1 MRTSARFL
9 TATAIIAFAMLA
21 MFATPSAYAD
31 TADGAIEVT
40 ATEPCA
46 VEIVGVSENAGAYST
61 QGEVNGKAAFTIT
74 LDEPGTYEYVLRQVP
89 LNGME
94 VYDSTEY
101 NVWVTAYYDGD
112 SMLATVTGGIKG
124 TDDKPD
130 AFKFE
135 PPVKEPPKTQD
146 EKKIEDQGETR
157 EPATVSETGDRNP
170 IAAWSVAIA
179 ASTALLFLTGAAR
192 IVSRRRE
199 R

>member
-1 MRTSARFL
+1 M
-9 TATAIIAFAMLA
+9 
-21 MFATPSAYAD
+21 
-31 TADGAIEVT
+31 
-40 ATEPCA
+40 
-46 VEIVGVSENAGAYST
+46 
-61 QGEVNGKAAFTIT
+61 NGKAAFTIT

>member
-1 MRTSARFL
+1 M
-9 TATAIIAFAMLA
+9 
-21 MFATPSAYAD
+21 
-31 TADGAIEVT
+31 
-40 ATEPCA
+40 
-46 VEIVGVSENAGAYST
+46 
-61 QGEVNGKAAFTIT
+61 
-74 LDEPGTYEYVLRQVP
+74 
-89 LNGME
+89 NGME

-179 ASTALLFLTGAAR
+179 ASTALLFLTGAVR